1 MQWQKFLVGATA
13 LFALAAH
20 AAPENVNFS
29 LHDWQLVCD
38 NTRTCRAAGYH
49 QDSDDMR
56 VSVLLT
62 RPAGP
67 NAAVSGQLMLGSYGD
82 EDQEFFR
89 KLPKK
94 LPLTMR
100 INERN
105 LGQVVVPQDSL
116 TAALSAKQLAALLS
130 SLAGNAMIEWSLGES
145 RWKLSDRGAAA
156 VLLKMDEF
164 QGRLGTPGALIRKG
178 KRSEESVRPSL
189 PPLEIKPVA
198 PIATRPDDQ
207 QLARHPA
214 LRKALIASSKSEE
227 YCPDIQD
234 GEQQEIAIN
243 RLTAD
248 KLLVSTRCWLAA
260 YNFGY
265 GYWVIEGK
273 APFQPQLVTIEG
285 QEYSAGSISSSQK
298 GRGLGDCWATDT
310 WTWDGRSFVH
320 TESSTSG
327 MCKFMAPGGAWSL
340 PQIIYTYK

>member
-1 MQWQKFLVGATA
+1 MQRQKLLVGATA
-13 LFALAAH
+13 LLALAAQ
-20 AAPENVNFS
+20 AAPGGISFVHN
-29 LHDWQLVCD
+29 DWQLVCD

-49 QDSDDMR
+49 QDSDEMR

-94 LPLTMR
+94 LQLTMR

-116 TAALSAKQLAALLS
+116 TAELSAKQLAALLS
-130 SLAGNAMIEWSLGES
+130 SLTGNAMIEWSLGES
-145 RWKLSDRGAAA
+145 RWQLSDKGAAA

-178 KRSEESVRPSL
+178 KRSEESVLPPL
-189 PPLEIKPVA
+189 PPLEIKPVE

-214 LRKALIASSKSEE
+214 LRKALIATLTDENS
-227 YCPDIQD
+227 CPDIQE

-273 APFQPQLVTIEG
+273 APFQPQLVTAG
-285 QEYSAGSISSSQK
+285 GGEYSAGSISASQK
-298 GRGLGDCWATDT
+298 GRGLGDCWETDT

-327 MCKFMAPGGAWSL
+327 MCKLMAPGGSWSL
-340 PQIIYTYK
+340 PKIIYK